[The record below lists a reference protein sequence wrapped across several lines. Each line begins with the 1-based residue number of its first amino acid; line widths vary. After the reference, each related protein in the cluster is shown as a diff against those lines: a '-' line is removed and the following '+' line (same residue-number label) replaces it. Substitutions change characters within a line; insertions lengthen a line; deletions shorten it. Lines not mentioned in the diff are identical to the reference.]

1 MVTTVRAPNPSPM
14 TLDGTNS
21 YLVDCGGGAAL
32 AIDPGP
38 DIEAHVE
45 RIVATAAAQRLQIE
59 AIAVTH
65 GHPDHAPAAALLA
78 RRTAAP
84 VLAHPASRVPHDA
97 DLPLEGTFRVGDRDI
112 AVMDAPGHTFEH
124 VVLYAPDDA
133 ALFTGDVILGEGTV
147 LIAPPHGSMHAYR
160 HTLQRLLHEFP
171 HARTLYGG
179 HGPPV
184 RDVRAKIEEYIAHRL
199 MREREIVDALAD
211 GGSQTIPELVL
222 RIYGD
227 DRPELWPAMARQ
239 ILAHLIELEDDGRV
253 AADEVA
259 RAMTQRESTIL
270 NPQVERAFGDARAAS
285 VAKAELGA
293 TKRIETVHSYRL
305 IDL

>member
-1 MVTTVRAPNPSPM
+1 M

-21 YLVDCGGGAAL
+21 YLVDCGNGKAL

-38 DIEAHVE
+38 DIESHVE
-45 RIVATAAAQRLQIE
+45 RIVETASAERLQIV

-65 GHPDHAPAAALLA
+65 GHPDHAPAAAMLK
-78 RRTAAP
+78 RRTGAP

-97 DLPLEGTFRVGDRDI
+97 DLPLDGTLRVGLRDI
-112 AVMDAPGHTFEH
+112 DVMDAPGHTFEH
-124 VVLYAPDDA
+124 VVLYAA
-133 ALFTGDVILGEGTV
+133 HEGALFTGDVILGQGTV

-160 HTLQRLLHEFP
+160 HTLQRLLDNYSN
-171 HARTLYGG
+171 ARTIFGG

-184 RDVRAKIEEYIAHRL
+184 HHVRAKIEEYIEHRG
-199 MREREIVDALAD
+199 MREREIVDALA
-211 GGSQTIPELVL
+211 GGGAQTIPELVL

-239 ILAHLIELEDDGRV
+239 LLAHLIEMEDQGRV
-253 AADEVA
+253 VAGDVA

-270 NPQVERAFGDARAAS
+270 NPQVERQFDARTASLAAE
-285 VAKAELGA
+285 ELGA
-293 TKRIETVHSYRL
+293 AKRIDTLQSYRL
-305 IDL
+305 A

>member
-21 YLVDCGGGAAL
+21 YLVDCGNGAAL

-38 DIEAHVE
+38 DIEAHVDHLLE
-45 RIVATAAAQRLQIE
+45 TAAAERLRIE

-65 GHPDHAPAAALLA
+65 GHPDHAPAAAMLK
-78 RRTAAP
+78 RRTGAL
-84 VLAHPASRVPHDA
+84 VFAHPAGHVARDA
-97 DLPLEGTFRVGDRDI
+97 DLPLGGNLRVGACEI
-112 AVMDAPGHTFEH
+112 VVMDAPGHTFDH
-124 VVLYAPDDA
+124 VVLYAPHAA

-147 LIAPPHGSMHAYR
+147 LIAPPHGSMRAYLQ
-160 HTLQRLLHEFP
+160 TLQRLLVEFP
-171 HARTLYGG
+171 EARTIFGG

-184 RDVRAKIEEYIAHRL
+184 HAVRAKIEEYLAHRA
-199 MREREIVDALAD
+199 MREREIIDALAE

-239 ILAHLIELEDDGRV
+239 LLAHLIALEDEGRV
-253 AADEVA
+253 AADAVP

-270 NPQVERAFGDARAAS
+270 NPHVENVFDARTAS
-285 VAKAELGA
+285 VAAAELGA
-293 TKRIETVHSYRL
+293 SKRIETLHAYRL
-305 IDL
+305 VP